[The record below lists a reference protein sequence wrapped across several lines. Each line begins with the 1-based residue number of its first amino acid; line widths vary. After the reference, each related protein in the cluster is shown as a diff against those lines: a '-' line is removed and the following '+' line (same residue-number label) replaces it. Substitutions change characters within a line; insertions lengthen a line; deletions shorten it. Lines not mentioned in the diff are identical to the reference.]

1 MVCMRRD
8 EDRASKTGRLSMAVD
23 VLAGRRPSLVFK
35 LSYLA
40 LAILSWNFLTAN
52 TSLLTVVS
60 VALTAFGFVLLTAR
74 VLRFSRFRRTCGLVL
89 LVLFC
94 ISYVVSSA
102 AVARYGV
109 FVQRAG
115 LRMAVVAVLRAV
127 RLRCLRLLLAMCAET
142 WRCFPACSWR
152 LRSSWRLWGWSWRLW
167 VIPMSAHR
175 VSGIVGGGHVRRATV
190 RTLFGCESGRCLRAR
205 LGAFERGRVV
215 QGRSAPC
222 VRGLSGG
229 QHRRGV
235 RLCRSFGFSY
245 GCGCRCG
252 VLVPPVPAAFRSAQ
266 TQGCP

>member
-109 FVQRAG
+109 LSNVQGFVWLSLQCFALFAYDASASPCDVRRDVEVFSG
-115 LRMAVVAVLRAV
+115 VFVAVTFVMAL
-127 RLRCLRLLLAMCAET
+127 
-142 WRCFPACSWR
+142 
-152 LRSSWRLWGWSWRLW
+152 
-167 VIPMSAHR
+167 
-175 VSGIVGGGHVRRATV
+175 VGLVMAFVGY
-190 RTLFGCESGRCLRAR
+190 TLSLI
-205 LGAFERGRVV
+205 
-215 QGRSAPC
+215 
-222 VRGLSGG
+222 
-229 QHRRGV
+229 HI
-235 RLCRSFGFSY
+235 
-245 GCGCRCG
+245 
-252 VLVPPVPAAFRSAQ
+252 
-266 TQGCP
+266 